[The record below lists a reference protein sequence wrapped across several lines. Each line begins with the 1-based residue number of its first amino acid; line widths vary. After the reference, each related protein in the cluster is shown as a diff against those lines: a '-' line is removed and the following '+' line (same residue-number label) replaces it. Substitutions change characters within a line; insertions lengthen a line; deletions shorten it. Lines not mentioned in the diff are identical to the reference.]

1 MKKSIRDNISANL
14 FIRLITYVFSFL
26 SVTYATRILQP
37 EAFGRISFV
46 SSFIGYIALLA
57 NLGITIYGMRL
68 CAEKRNDKKDLSR
81 VSSELWSISILLS
94 GISLLLLLVLVHTIP
109 RLRQD
114 RTLFLIYGIGIL
126 LQAFGFEWLFKG
138 LEQFKFLAICQLSSK
153 AISFF
158 CMILFLHSREQ
169 LPLYAVLSVLTAHGS
184 NLICFFFAQKK
195 IKLTFR
201 LNVNHI
207 KPLLIF
213 FLMACAGTIYSSLD
227 LTMLGFM
234 KSDVETGL
242 YSVAAKG
249 NSVLTT
255 VSSVI
260 WVSTL
265 PQATR
270 LWKEGKKERFKLFAG
285 KTLFAVLAVQTLE
298 TIVCWISSR
307 QIVTIIGGESYAGAQ
322 DAFRILLFSLIPI
335 GISNILGGQVLIP
348 AKFEKYL
355 LFAQISG
362 AVINFVTNIFFI
374 PVWSIKGAAVT
385 TVASEAVVAGVCVY
399 FTKTKLHINYGL
411 LIRNAEEN
419 VKKKLGKAVAILNG
433 RIKGNKLPYYCPCC
447 ETYLSRFIEGGY
459 RNWPDK
465 VDLKRYEQTRQDVI
479 CPVCGSLP
487 RHRILAMWCY
497 EHKEALEMSEILY
510 FAPEP
515 GIMKW
520 MKKHGISCTTADL
533 MAEADLTVDIQDM
546 GIASE
551 SYDYIFCNHVLEHVD
566 DYRIALQEVH
576 RVLCKDG
583 KLICSFPMDPSVEVV
598 DEDPGITTNE
608 DRIKRF
614 GQIDHKRIFGM
625 KADEILEEAG
635 FSVMLIQGKDYSEE
649 ILPVIGPAN
658 YDLNLL
664 FVCQKEE

>member
-1 MKKSIRDNISANL
+1 MKKSICDNISANL

-26 SVTYATRILQP
+26 SVAYATRILQP

-46 SSFIGYIALLA
+46 SSFIGYFALLA
-57 NLGITIYGMRL
+57 NLGIPIYGMRL
-68 CAEKRNDKKDLSR
+68 CAERKNDKKDLSK
-81 VSSELWSISILLS
+81 VSSELWSISILFS
-94 GISLLLLLVLVHTIP
+94 GISLLLLLVLLYTIP
-109 RLRQD
+109 RLGQD
-114 RTLFLIYGIGIL
+114 RTLFLIYGTGIL

-138 LEQFKFLAICQLSSK
+138 LEQFKFLAICHLSSK
-153 AISFF
+153 VISFL
-158 CMILFLHSREQ
+158 CMILFVHSREQ
-169 LPLYAVLSVLTAHGS
+169 LPLYAMLSVLTAHGS
-184 NLICFFFAQKK
+184 NLICYFFARKK
-195 IKLTFR
+195 IELTFK
-201 LNVNHI
+201 LNIYHI

-234 KSDVETGL
+234 KSDIETGL

-249 NSVLTT
+249 NSVLTS

-260 WVSTL
+260 WMSTL

-270 LWKEGKKERFKLFAG
+270 LWKEGKKERFELFAG
-285 KTLFAVLAVQTLE
+285 KTLFGVLAIQTLVI
-298 TIVCWISSR
+298 IVCWIFSR
-307 QIVTIIGGESYAGAQ
+307 QIVTIIGGESYTGAQ

-348 AKFEKYL
+348 AKCEKYL
-355 LFAQISG
+355 LCAQISG
-362 AVINFVTNIFFI
+362 AIINFVTNILLI
-374 PVWSIKGAAVT
+374 PIWSIEGAAVT
-385 TVASEAVVAGVCVY
+385 TVASEVIVAGVCVY
-399 FTKTKLHINYGL
+399 FTKTRLQMNYGL
-411 LIRNAEEN
+411 SIRNVEEN
-419 VKKKLGKAVAILNG
+419 VKKRLRKAVVILNSK
-433 RIKGNKLPYYCPCC
+433 IKRSKLPYYCPCC
-447 ETYLSRFIEGGY
+447 ETYLSRFIKGGY

-479 CPVCGSLP
+479 CHVCGSLP

-497 EHKEALEMSEILY
+497 EHKEELEASEILY

-520 MKKHGISCTTADL
+520 MKKHGIICTTADL
-533 MAEADLTVDIQDM
+533 MAEADLTMDIQDM

-576 RVLCKDG
+576 RVLRKDG
-583 KLICSFPMDPSVEVV
+583 KLICSFPMDLSVEVV
-598 DEDPGITTNE
+598 DEDPSITTNE
-608 DRIKRF
+608 DRKKRF
-614 GQIDHKRIFGM
+614 GQTDHKRIFGM
-625 KADEILEEAG
+625 KANEILEEAG
-635 FSVMLIQGKDYSEE
+635 FTVWLIRGKDYSEK

-658 YDLNLL
+658 YDLDLL